1 MELMRDPFLIFEVFG
16 IAGILFF
23 IYAGVLAFFLP
34 FYVMGIYNQTK
45 AVNKNLQTLVELFQ
59 TYKDRL
65 ELMKNDTNPIF
76 KEKNEWNY
84 GNKGGINLL
93 SSNVSFILF
102 YFNHLPNKFLKISEW
117 K

>member
-45 AVNKNLQTLVELFQ
+45 AVNKTNIPAKVLQFPKKRNKSRSRSCEL
-59 TYKDRL
+59 L
-65 ELMKNDTNPIF
+65 
-76 KEKNEWNY
+76 
-84 GNKGGINLL
+84 
-93 SSNVSFILF
+93 
-102 YFNHLPNKFLKISEW
+102 
-117 K
+117 